1 MVQDYNGISNP
12 SKHQE
17 TVLGNRFSFPTID
30 FLELLGMTIHQDLNF
45 DKHYY
50 SIFKKVND
58 QFKLLSK
65 HTMLLLHRNFI
76 VSRFSYCAAV

>member
-45 DKHYY
+45 DKHITIAF
-50 SIFKKVND
+50 SR
-58 QFKLLSK
+58 KLTINL
-65 HTMLLLHRNFI
+65 NFYQNI
-76 VSRFSYCAAV
+76 QCCYCIEIS